1 MPEKTKILI
10 ADDEPSLC
18 MVLETVLGKAG
29 YKVDSVNNGAD
40 ALEMALSG
48 DYGAVLLDIRMPQLD
63 GLQAFYEIHKQKPDL
78 PVILMTAYS
87 TAEIAVEAMKRGVF
101 DYVIKPFSVEEVKIL
116 IARAIR
122 MSDLSKEVEYLTQ
135 EVQAL
140 SQETTGPFRLIGE
153 SSKIQEVYKSIGRVA
168 NSKATV
174 LLSGDSGTGK
184 GMVARTIHFVSERWQ
199 KPFIQVNC
207 GSIPEG
213 LVESELFG
221 HEKGSFTGAINQK
234 PGKFELAEGGTI
246 FLDEIGELNLN
257 LQVKLLRVLQ
267 EREYERVGG
276 NQTYATNVRVIAATN
291 RDLVKEIAAKRF
303 REDLYYR
310 LNIVSIHLPPL
321 RERGDDII
329 LLAEYFLK
337 HFAAEAQREGMFFS
351 PEVINVF
358 RHYSWPGNVRELG
371 NAVEHALIMS
381 NSKVIVPE
389 NLPSHLIPE
398 ETEIESSL
406 EESTEAFRSLRT
418 ILAEAEKNHIVKA
431 LSATG
436 GNRAH
441 AAKLLQISRR
451 ALIYKIQEHN
461 LKN

>member
-1 MPEKTKILI
+1 MLEKTKILV
-10 ADDEPSLC
+10 ADDESSLC

-29 YKVDSVNNGAD
+29 YKVDAVNNGAD
-40 ALEMALSG
+40 ALEMALNG

-63 GLQAFYEIHKQKPDL
+63 GLQAFNEIHKQKPDL

-122 MSDLSKEVEYLTQ
+122 ILNLNREVEYLTQ

-140 SQETTGPFRLIGE
+140 SQEPPGPCQLIGD
-153 SSKIQEVYKSIGRVA
+153 SPKIQGVYKSIGKVA

-174 LLSGDSGTGK
+174 LLSGESGTGK
-184 GMVARTIHFVSERWQ
+184 GMVAKTIHFVSERWQ

-207 GSIPEG
+207 GAIPEG
-213 LVESELFG
+213 LLESELFG

-246 FLDEIGELNLN
+246 FLDEIGELSPN

-276 NQTYATNVRVIAATN
+276 TKTYVANVRVIAATN
-291 RDLVKEIAAKRF
+291 RDLAKEIVAKRF

-310 LNIVSIHLPPL
+310 LNIISIHLPPL

-329 LLAEYFLK
+329 LLADYFLK
-337 HFAAEAQREGMFFS
+337 RFSLEAQREGMFFS
-351 PEVINVF
+351 PEIINIF

-381 NSKVIVPE
+381 NSKVILPE
-389 NLPSHLIPE
+389 NLPPHFLFE
-398 ETEIESSL
+398 ETEIPVKESS
-406 EESTEAFRSLRT
+406 ETFQSLRT
-418 ILAEAEKNHIVKA
+418 VLAEAEKNHMIKA
-431 LSATG
+431 LNCTG

>member
-29 YKVDSVNNGAD
+29 YKVDSVDNGAE
-40 ALEMALSG
+40 ALKMALNG
-48 DYGAVLLDIRMPQLD
+48 DYGAVLLDIRMPKLD
-63 GLQAFYEIHKQKPDL
+63 GLQAFDEIHKQKPDL

-116 IARAIR
+116 IARAIH
-122 MSDLSKEVEYLTQ
+122 MVDLNREVEYLSQ

-140 SQETTGPFRLIGE
+140 SQETTGPLRLIGE
-153 SSKIQEVYKSIGRVA
+153 SPKIQEVYKSIGRVA

-174 LLSGDSGTGK
+174 LLSGESGTGK
-184 GMVARTIHFVSERWQ
+184 GMVAKTIHFVSERWQ

-207 GSIPEG
+207 GAIPEG
-213 LVESELFG
+213 LLESELFG

-234 PGKFELAEGGTI
+234 PGKFELAEDGTI
-246 FLDEIGELNLN
+246 FLDEIGEMSPN

-276 NQTYATNVRVIAATN
+276 TQTYVANVRVIAATN
-291 RDLVKEIAAKRF
+291 RDLVKEIVAKHF

-310 LNIVSIHLPPL
+310 LNVVSIHLPPL

-329 LLAEYFLK
+329 LMAEYFLK
-337 HFAAEAQREGMFFS
+337 RFASETQREGMFFS
-351 PEVINVF
+351 PEVINIF

-381 NSKVIVPE
+381 NSKVILPE
-389 NLPSHLIPE
+389 NLPPHLISD
-398 ETEIESSL
+398 ETEIAAK
-406 EESTEAFRSLRT
+406 ESTETFRSLRDV
-418 ILAEAEKNHIVKA
+418 LAEAEKNHIVKA
-431 LSATG
+431 LNSTG

-461 LKN
+461 LKD